1 MAGGFEMDWAL
12 VALAWMLWL
21 LVAQGRG
28 RVEGGGTGG
37 LLSTWP
43 LGLAFHGSCSHMVVG
58 ISMSKNYYTLRFFIK

>member
-1 MAGGFEMDWAL
+1 MDWAL

-37 LLSTWP
+37 SGLP
-43 LGLAFHGSCSHMVVG
+43 GRLGCLPRQLFSRGCR
-58 ISMSKNYYTLRFFIK
+58 NQYE